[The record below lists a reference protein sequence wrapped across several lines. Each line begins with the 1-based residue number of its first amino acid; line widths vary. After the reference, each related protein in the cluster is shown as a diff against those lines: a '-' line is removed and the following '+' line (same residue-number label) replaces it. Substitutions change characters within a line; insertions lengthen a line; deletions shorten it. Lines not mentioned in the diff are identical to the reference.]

1 MHIKNIILL
10 PFLTQTVR
18 INSFQEFVF
27 KIYIKIPVLTR
38 IFVKLLRPLG
48 WCQNILT
55 VTYTIASFDCC
66 ATISSW
72 LPPFPPP
79 TRWCR
84 NEPAMIVGLH
94 SCPNILKIWQ
104 VNKFCIYMWVLM
116 LLLYDYDQSLNLIIL
131 LTLLVHRASFEPLPG
146 SLC

>member
-1 MHIKNIILL
+1 MAD
-10 PFLTQTVR
+10 
-18 INSFQEFVF
+18 
-27 KIYIKIPVLTR
+27 
-38 IFVKLLRPLG
+38 KLRPQDDLIELFRPLG

-94 SCPNILKIWQ
+94 SCPNILKIRH
-104 VNKFCIYMWVLM
+104 VNFVFRCGFCTMILFYYMIM
-116 LLLYDYDQSLNLIIL
+116 TNLLIWLYYLLCLCTELHSSLFQGHCVSTVTEN
-131 LTLLVHRASFEPLPG
+131 HG
-146 SLC
+146 